1 MMPRT
6 IMGEFD
12 GRVALVTGGAS
23 GIGRATCVAFASRG
37 AAVAVCDIDARGGQA
52 TVDMIRHG
60 GGSAAFFP
68 VDVTDESRVAAMV
81 DAVLGQ
87 LGGLHMA
94 YNNAGVEGMR
104 VRLHETPTEHW
115 RKVMSVNVDG
125 VFFCMKYEL
134 AHMVEHG
141 GGAIVNASS
150 TFGLAGG
157 AGGPYPASKHAVV
170 GLTKSVALDYARDG
184 IRVNSIHPGAIE
196 TPMIERLRADPV
208 LGEALATMHPMG
220 RMGEPEEIAEAV
232 VWLCSDAASFV
243 TGHTMVVDGG
253 NLAV

>member
-1 MMPRT
+1 VQ
-6 IMGEFD
+6 D
-12 GRVALVTGGAS
+12 RVALVTGGGS
-23 GIGRATCVAFASRG
+23 GIGRATCMAFGARG
-37 AAVAVCDIDARGGQA
+37 AKVAVCDIDPIGGA
-52 TVDMIRHG
+52 ETVSLLEADG
-60 GGSAAFFP
+60 VDAAFFQ
-68 VDVTDESRVAAMV
+68 VDVTDEEQVRDTVAAVV
-81 DAVLGQ
+81 DRF
-87 LGGLHMA
+87 GGLHMA

-125 VFFCMKYEL
+125 VFNFLKYEL

-170 GLTKSVALDYARDG
+170 GLTKSVALDYALDG
-184 IRVNSIHPGAIE
+184 IRVNSVHPGAIE
-196 TPMIERLRADPV
+196 TPMIDRLREDPV
-208 LGEALATMHPMG
+208 LGEALATMHPIG
-220 RMGEPEEIAEAV
+220 RMGRPEEVAEAV

-243 TGHTMVVDGG
+243 TGHTLVVDGG

>member
-1 MMPRT
+1 
-6 IMGEFD
+6 MGEFD
-12 GRVALVTGGAS
+12 GRVALVTGGGS
-23 GIGRATCVAFASRG
+23 GIGRATCVEFAALGASVAVADVDEVSAHATVEAIASDGGTAAAFA
-37 AAVAVCDIDARGGQA
+37 
-52 TVDMIRHG
+52 
-60 GGSAAFFP
+60 
-68 VDVTDESRVAAMV
+68 VDVTVEAQVRSLV
-81 DAVLGQ
+81 DAVVAT
-87 LGGLHMA
+87 LGGLHCA
-94 YNNAGVEGMR
+94 YNNAGVEGQR
-104 VRLHETPTEHW
+104 VRLHETSTDHW

-134 AHMVEHG
+134 AHMVRHG

-170 GLTKSVALDYARDG
+170 GLTKSAALDYATEG
-184 IRVNSIHPGAIE
+184 IRVNSIHPGAVE
-196 TPMIERLRADPV
+196 TPMIDRLRDDPV
-208 LGEALATMHPMG
+208 LAEALATMHPMG
-220 RMGEPEEIAEAV
+220 RMGRPDEIARAV

>member
-1 MMPRT
+1 MAPARRKRPT
-6 IMGEFD
+6 
-12 GRVALVTGGAS
+12 AS
-23 GIGRATCVAFASRG
+23 GN
-37 AAVAVCDIDARGGQA
+37 
-52 TVDMIRHG
+52 G
-60 GGSAAFFP
+60 GGEAKYFA
-68 VDVTDESRVAAMV
+68 VDVTNENSVRQMV
-81 DAVLGQ
+81 EAVIGHF
-87 LGGLHMA
+87 GGLNCA
-94 YNNAGVEGMR
+94 YNNAGVEGQR
-104 VRLHETPTEHW
+104 VRLHETGTDHW

-170 GLTKSVALDYARDG
+170 GLTKSVALDYATDR

-196 TPMIERLRADPV
+196 TPMIDRLRDDPI
-208 LGEALATMHPMG
+208 LAEALETMHPMG
-220 RMGEPEEIAEAV
+220 RMGQPEEIAEAV

>member
-1 MMPRT
+1 
-6 IMGEFD
+6 MGEFD
-12 GRVALVTGGAS
+12 GRVALVTGGGS
-23 GIGRATCVAFASRG
+23 GIGRSTCLAFAARG
-37 AAVAVCDIDARGGQA
+37 ARVAVCDISEESGPA
-52 TVDMIRHG
+52 TVELVTGAG
-60 GGSAAFFP
+60 GEAAFFR
-68 VDVTDESRVAAMV
+68 VDVTDEPQVAAMV
-81 DAVLGQ
+81 DAVVDQ

-125 VFFCMKYEL
+125 VYFCMKYEL
-134 AHMVEHG
+134 AHMVGHG

-157 AGGPYPASKHAVV
+157 AGGPYPASKHAIV
-170 GLTKSVALDYARDG
+170 GLTKSVALDYALDG

-196 TPMIERLRADPV
+196 TPMIERLREDPV
-208 LGEALATMHPMG
+208 LGEALETMHPMG

>member
-1 MMPRT
+1 
-6 IMGEFD
+6 MGEFD
-12 GRVALVTGGAS
+12 GRVALVTGGGS
-23 GIGRATCVAFASRG
+23 GIGRATCLEFAARG
-37 AAVAVCDIDARGGQA
+37 ARVAVCDIDAAGGA
-52 TVDMIRHG
+52 ETVALVEADG
-60 GGSAAFFP
+60 GEAAFFP
-68 VDVTDESRVAAMV
+68 VDVTDEDLVRQMVAAV
-81 DAVLGQ
+81 VAHFGRLD
-87 LGGLHMA
+87 MA

-115 RKVMSVNVDG
+115 RTVMSVNVDG
-125 VFFCMKYEL
+125 VYHCLKYEL

-141 GGAIVNASS
+141 GGSIVNASS

-157 AGGPYPASKHAVV
+157 AGGPYPASKHAIV
-170 GLTKSVALDYARDG
+170 GLTKSVALDYALDG
-184 IRVNSIHPGAIE
+184 IRVNSVHPGAIE

-220 RMGEPEEIAEAV
+220 RMGRPEEIAAAV

-243 TGHTMVVDGG
+243 TGHTLVVDGG

>member
-1 MMPRT
+1 MR
-6 IMGEFD
+6 EFD
-12 GRVALVTGGAS
+12 GRVALVTGGGS
-23 GIGRATCVAFASRG
+23 GIGRAACLAFAARG
-37 AAVAVCDIDARGGQA
+37 ARVAVCDVSEEGGRETA
-52 TVDMIRHG
+52 AMVGAAG
-60 GGSAAFFP
+60 GEAVYFP
-68 VDVTDESRVAAMV
+68 VDVTDEAQVEAMV
-81 DAVLGQ
+81 ATVVERF
-87 LGGLHMA
+87 GGLHAA

-115 RKVMSVNVDG
+115 RKVMAVNVDG
-125 VFFCMKYEL
+125 IYFCMKYEL
-134 AHMVEHG
+134 AWMVAHE
-141 GGAIVNASS
+141 GGAIVNA
-150 TFGLAGG
+150 
-157 AGGPYPASKHAVV
+157 
-170 GLTKSVALDYARDG
+170 LDYALDG

-220 RMGEPEEIAEAV
+220 RMGRPEEIAEAV

>member
-1 MMPRT
+1 
-6 IMGEFD
+6 
-12 GRVALVTGGAS
+12 VAH
-23 GIGRATCVAFASRG
+23 F
-37 AAVAVCDIDARGGQA
+37 
-52 TVDMIRHG
+52 
-60 GGSAAFFP
+60 
-68 VDVTDESRVAAMV
+68 
-81 DAVLGQ
+81 
-87 LGGLHMA
+87 GGLHAA
-94 YNNAGVEGMR
+94 YNNAGIEGMR

-115 RKVMSVNVDG
+115 RTVMAVNVDG
-125 VFFCMKYEL
+125 IYFCMKHEL
-134 AHMVEHG
+134 AHMVVHG

-170 GLTKSVALDYARDG
+170 GLTKSVALDYALDG
-184 IRVNSIHPGAIE
+184 IRVNSVHPGAIE
-196 TPMIERLRADPV
+196 TPMIDRLRKDPV

-220 RMGEPEEIAEAV
+220 RMGRPEEIAEAV

>member
-1 MMPRT
+1 MAD
-6 IMGEFD
+6 FD
-12 GRVALVTGGAS
+12 GKVALVTGGGS

-37 AAVAVCDIDARGGQA
+37 ARVAVCDVDPIGGQA
-52 TVDMIRHG
+52 TVDMVRARG
-60 GGSAAFFP
+60 DTSAFFE
-68 VDVTDESRVAAMV
+68 VDVTDEPQVAAMV
-81 DAVLGQ
+81 DAVVEQ

-125 VFFCMKYEL
+125 VYFCMKYEL

-170 GLTKSVALDYARDG
+170 GLTKSVALDYAQDG

-196 TPMIERLRADPV
+196 TPMIERLREDPV
-208 LGEALATMHPMG
+208 LGEALETMHPMG

>member
-1 MMPRT
+1 
-6 IMGEFD
+6 MGQFD
-12 GRVALVTGGAS
+12 GKVALVTGGAS
-23 GIGRATCVAFASRG
+23 GIGRATCLLFAGRG
-37 AAVAVCDIDARGGQA
+37 ARVAVADIDRTGGAETVALIRDRGGQA
-52 TVDMIRHG
+52 E
-60 GGSAAFFP
+60 FFE
-68 VDVTDESRVAAMV
+68 VDVTHEDGVREMISAVV
-81 DAVLGQ
+81 DRFD
-87 LGGLHMA
+87 GLHCA
-94 YNNAGVEGMR
+94 YTTAGVEGQR
-104 VRLHETPTEHW
+104 VRLHETGTDHW
-115 RKVMSVNVDG
+115 RKVMSINVDG
-125 VFFCMKYEL
+125 IFYCMKYEL

-170 GLTKSVALDYARDG
+170 GLTKSVALDYATDG

-196 TPMIERLRADPV
+196 TPMIERLRADPI

-220 RMGEPEEIAEAV
+220 RMGEPDEIAEAV